1 MAARLGIA
9 TAYGSYEE
17 LLADPAVDA
26 IYNPL
31 PNHLHRE
38 WTIAATERGKH
49 VLCEKPIG
57 MSSAEAAEV
66 IAVRDRT
73 GVKVQEAFMVRTHP
87 QWLRAIDIGRSGR
100 LGPVTSHL
108 GYFSYYNDDPA
119 DIRNIAATGG
129 GALMDIGCY
138 LLMTARMIFAEEPR
152 RVMAIIERDP
162 DSTVDILTSMMLD
175 FPSGQAIG
183 TCSTR
188 MAPYQRVH
196 VSGSRGRLEIEL
208 PFNAPNDRPCRLRID
223 GHGDLFGEEIETIE
237 IDTCDQYRIQADT
250 FSRAILDDTDVAYPL
265 EQSLENMRLIEAL
278 VRSSQTGQWD
288 TPRA

>member
-1 MAARLGIA
+1 MNSAPTPSRPNQSRTAAA
-9 TAYGSYEE
+9 VNSY
-17 LLADPAVDA
+17 
-26 IYNPL
+26 
-31 PNHLHRE
+31 
-38 WTIAATERGKH
+38 
-49 VLCEKPIG
+49 
-57 MSSAEAAEV
+57 
-66 IAVRDRT
+66 
-73 GVKVQEAFMVRTHP
+73 
-87 QWLRAIDIGRSGR
+87 
-100 LGPVTSHL
+100 L

-196 VSGSRGRLEIEL
+196 VSGSRGRLEIEI

-278 VRSSQTGQWD
+278 VRSSQTGQWE